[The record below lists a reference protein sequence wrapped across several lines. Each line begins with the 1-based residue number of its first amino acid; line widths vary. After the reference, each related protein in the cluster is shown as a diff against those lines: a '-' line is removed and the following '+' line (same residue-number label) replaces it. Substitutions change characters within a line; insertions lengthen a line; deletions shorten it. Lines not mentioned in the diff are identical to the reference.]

1 MMKRILLA
9 LTAMSVIAINPA
21 IAADLSPSPSSSVIL
36 LKVTRSQAEKLELV
50 IPKGTKPGYHI
61 ITVQIL
67 DAKGIVSSHDVAFC
81 KMPSGVINWNNKC
94 PGLASPTGSN
104 QGTEGSQGSGSTS
117 SKGASST
124 LNLALLAI
132 LVVAGGF
139 WFIAAKRRKD
149 EEEDEE

>member
-1 MMKRILLA
+1 MMKRILLV
-9 LTAMSVIAINPA
+9 LTAFSVFAINPA
-21 IAADLSPSPSSSVIL
+21 IAADPPPSPSSSVIL
-36 LKVTRSQAEKLELV
+36 LKVTKSQAEKLELV

-104 QGTEGSQGSGSTS
+104 QGTTSSQGSGASTS
-117 SKGASST
+117 KGTSST
-124 LNLALLAI
+124 LIFALLAL

>member
-1 MMKRILLA
+1 MMKRILLVLIA
-9 LTAMSVIAINPA
+9 LSVLGINPA
-21 IAADLSPSPSSSVIL
+21 IAADPSPSPSSSVIL
-36 LKVTRSQAEKLELV
+36 LKVTKSQAEKLELV

-104 QGTEGSQGSGSTS
+104 QGTTSSQGSGSS
-117 SKGASST
+117 SSNSTNST
-124 LNLALLAI
+124 LIFALLTL

-139 WFIAAKRRKD
+139 WFIAVKRRKD

>member
-1 MMKRILLA
+1 MMKRILLV
-9 LTAMSVIAINPA
+9 LTALSVFGINPA
-21 IAADLSPSPSSSVIL
+21 IAADPSPSPSSSVIL
-36 LKVTRSQAEKLELV
+36 LKVTKSQAEKLELV

-94 PGLASPTGSN
+94 PGLALPTGSN
-104 QGTEGSQGSGSTS
+104 QGTEGSQGSGASTS
-117 SKGASST
+117 KGTNST
-124 LNLALLAI
+124 LIFVLLAL

-149 EEEDEE
+149 QEEDEE